1 MDSIS
6 SRFML
11 LETRIMTLEAK
22 MFKLI
27 AALEFIAMLNM
38 NANHLQKSSNDQS
51 SSQQFTI

>member
-1 MDSIS
+1 MDNIT

>member
-38 NANHLQKSSNDQS
+38 NANHHQKPSNDQS
-51 SSQQFTI
+51 ASQQFTI